1 MRTRLPLLLILV
13 SAAGL
18 APLAQT
24 KQTLLMNRLGPSQ
37 MTLYIANGDG
47 SGERPLLAS
56 SSFDYNASFSPDGHW
71 IVFTSERAGSGQAD
85 IYRVRPD
92 GSGLERL
99 TDDPAL
105 DDQGA
110 LSPDGHSLA
119 FVSTRGAGVANL
131 WVLDLE
137 TRQARNLTGGTL
149 PTVEGNLKGAFRPS
163 WSPDGRWIAFTSD
176 RHYPFRPHREPA
188 PGWEH
193 PQELSIYIIQAD
205 GQGLRRL
212 TMAGVTTGSP
222 KWSPDGRRIVFYE
235 LPTEWTFAARIQ
247 AQGQVTSQIVSVD
260 VASGARTVHTSGPGL
275 KVSPHYMS
283 ADRIAYVI
291 KAAPQ
296 PAETGL
302 AFTTGDRGAGGSFRT
317 PSWSADGKL
326 VVYQKADYMARPQN
340 QPLYSWEPGMD
351 VRYTEVF
358 PHFSKDGR
366 LAVSEIRNLAAT
378 ARAQVAVMNAD
389 GSNRKVVYSGGPGA
403 AFFPTWSPDGQW
415 IAVGVGGF
423 FGARDTESAKLML
436 VRSDGSQQTR
446 ELTSGVPNAGFPSFS
461 PDGTRIAY
469 RVWGEQEGK
478 PQYGI
483 RVMTLADGSV
493 KTLTTGMDNFPSWSP
508 AGDLIAFTGRVGGKD
523 DYDYEIFTMRPDGT
537 NLKRLTTAPGNDGH
551 SFWSP
556 DGKYILWSSG
566 RNGFKDES
574 ALYDNSFQPFA
585 QIYIMNADG
594 SNQRPLT
601 HSRWEDSMPA
611 LVPQRARH

>member
-13 SAAGL
+13 SAAGV
-18 APLAQT
+18 AALAQS

-47 SGERPLLAS
+47 SGERPLLVS
-56 SSFDYNASFSPDGHW
+56 SSFDYNASLSPDGHW

-131 WVLDLE
+131 WVLDLK
-137 TRQARNLTGGTL
+137 TRQARNLTGRTL
-149 PTVEGNLKGAFRPS
+149 PAVEGNLKGAFRPS

-247 AQGQVTSQIVSVD
+247 AQGQVTSQIVSID

-275 KVSPHYMS
+275 KVSPQYLS
-283 ADRIAYVI
+283 ADRIAYVV

-302 AFTTGDRGAGGSFRT
+302 AFTTGDRGGGGSFRT
-317 PSWSADGKL
+317 PSWSADGKF
-326 VVYQKADYMARPQN
+326 VVY
-340 QPLYSWEPGMD
+340 
-351 VRYTEVF
+351 
-358 PHFSKDGR
+358 
-366 LAVSEIRNLAAT
+366 
-378 ARAQVAVMNAD
+378 
-389 GSNRKVVYSGGPGA
+389 
-403 AFFPTWSPDGQW
+403 
-415 IAVGVGGF
+415 
-423 FGARDTESAKLML
+423 
-436 VRSDGSQQTR
+436 GSQQTR

-469 RVWGEQEGK
+469 RVWGEHEGK

-508 AGDLIAFTGRVGGKD
+508 AGDLIAFTRRVGGKD
-523 DYDYEIFTMRPDGT
+523 DYDYEIF
-537 NLKRLTTAPGNDGH
+537 
-551 SFWSP
+551 
-556 DGKYILWSSG
+556 
-566 RNGFKDES
+566 
-574 ALYDNSFQPFA
+574 
-585 QIYIMNADG
+585 
-594 SNQRPLT
+594 
-601 HSRWEDSMPA
+601 
-611 LVPQRARH
+611 